1 MSVRA
6 LCVGF
11 LPVLPVGAGSLVE
24 LGASRAGVVASL
36 GAGWPGGGPN
46 AGPSLRC
53 GCPALL
59 ADRGKSANSPRVRG
73 SDSADLARKARRP
86 RPAALLGCATR
97 ATAQPPRA
105 GSGTVADGTSERD
118 GGPVHSNHAMD
129 LGDAIAK
136 VFLFL
141 PHATP
146 VVPEAVGGR
155 RAQRLCGAEERSG
168 PRVAPRSGV
177 ERSCLST
184 ERSEGEFC
192 ARPRAASTA
201 GKSAAGRPPQRS
213 GARRP
218 PAASGRADRYK
229 RPPAIHPSDRHL
241 NADRV
246 QTSARTHV
254 ARTPHQPTSRPLP

>member
-1 MSVRA
+1 MSARTSCPVVGPA
-6 LCVGF
+6 LRLF
-11 LPVLPVGAGSLVE
+11 AGP
-24 LGASRAGVVASL
+24 LGAVGTSL

-46 AGPSLRC
+46 AGPALRY

-59 ADRGKSANSPRVRG
+59 ADRGKSANSPWVQG

-86 RPAALLGCATR
+86 RPAALLGCAPR
-97 ATAQPPRA
+97 ATARPPRA
-105 GSGTVADGTSERD
+105 GSGAVAAVQGERHR
-118 GGPVHSNHAMD
+118 GLAHS
-129 LGDAIAK
+129 GFAIGLDDSVA
-136 VFLFL
+136 VLFRFQ
-141 PHATP
+141 PHATHVAP
-146 VVPEAVGGR
+146 KAVGGR

-177 ERSCLST
+177 ERSCSST

-218 PAASGRADRYK
+218 PAALGRADRCK
-229 RPPAIHPSDRHL
+229 RPPAIHPIDRHL
-241 NADRV
+241 NVDRA
-246 QTSARTHV
+246 QTRARTHV
-254 ARTPHQPTSRPLP
+254 ARTTHQPTSRPLP

>member
-1 MSVRA
+1 MAVRGGRSMVWSVDDRTH
-6 LCVGF
+6 
-11 LPVLPVGAGSLVE
+11 AGI
-24 LGASRAGVVASL
+24 GASL

-86 RPAALLGCATR
+86 RPAALLGCAPR
-97 ATAQPPRA
+97 AAARPPRA
-105 GSGTVADGTSERD
+105 GSGTAAAVQGDRRRGS
-118 GGPVHSNHAMD
+118 MD
-129 LGDAIAK
+129 SKLAIGRGEAIAK

-218 PAASGRADRYK
+218 PAASGRANGCSQ
-229 RPPAIHPSDRHL
+229 PPAIHPSDRHL
-241 NADRV
+241 NADRD

-254 ARTPHQPTSRPLP
+254 ARTPHQRTSRPLP

>member
-1 MSVRA
+1 MSTRTSCPVVGPA
-6 LCVGF
+6 LRLF
-11 LPVLPVGAGSLVE
+11 AGP
-24 LGASRAGVVASL
+24 LGAVGTSL

-46 AGPSLRC
+46 AGPALRF

-59 ADRGKSANSPRVRG
+59 ADRGKSANSPWVQG

-86 RPAALLGCATR
+86 RPAALLGCAPR
-97 ATAQPPRA
+97 AAARPPRA
-105 GSGTVADGTSERD
+105 GSGAV
-118 GGPVHSNHAMD
+118 
-129 LGDAIAK
+129 

-141 PHATP
+141 PHATH
-146 VVPEAVGGR
+146 VAPEAAGGR
-155 RAQRLCGAEERSG
+155 RAQRLCGAEERGG

-177 ERSCLST
+177 ERSCSST

-218 PAASGRADRYK
+218 PAASGRADRGK
-229 RPPAIHPSDRHL
+229 QPPAIHPIDRHL
-241 NADRV
+241 NVDRA
-246 QTSARTHV
+246 QTRARLHV
-254 ARTPHQPTSRPLP
+254 ARTPRQPTSRPLP